1 MKYINHNSSNVVTKA
16 TTDIRADRL
25 QELQARLVAAR
36 ELVKSDVGPTAPDGG
51 SVTAE
56 EVFKHLVAVCKHNQI
71 DLLDIAEMLM
81 AVDTVSE
88 AEETKVAAQAVTTN
102 LKGYCYEILYY

>member
-36 ELVKSDVGPTAPDGG
+36 ELVKSDVGPSIYKVYDH
-51 SVTAE
+51 
-56 EVFKHLVAVCKHNQI
+56 KDNLVEWR
-71 DLLDIAEMLM
+71 D
-81 AVDTVSE
+81 DTGWRD
-88 AEETKVAAQAVTTN
+88 TK
-102 LKGYCYEILYY
+102 